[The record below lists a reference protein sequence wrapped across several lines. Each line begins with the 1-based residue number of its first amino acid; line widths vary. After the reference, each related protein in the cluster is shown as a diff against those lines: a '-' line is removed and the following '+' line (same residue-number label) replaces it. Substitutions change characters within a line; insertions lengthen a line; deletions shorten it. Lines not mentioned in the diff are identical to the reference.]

1 MRILFFSH
9 YFPPEGNAPASRV
22 HEICKRWVA
31 TGHHVTVITCAPN
44 VPDGKVYEGYSNRF
58 TQRTWVDG
66 IEVIRVWTF
75 IAANS
80 GTVRRIANYLSYAF
94 TATLRAQLLAQP
106 DVIVAT
112 SPQFFCGWAGV
123 LSKWLLRR
131 PLMLEI
137 RDLWPESIQAV
148 GAMNNPHLLRLLE
161 GLEARMYGAADH
173 ITTVGEGYRSR
184 LLEKAVSA
192 DKLSVIT
199 NGIDPARYEPRPA
212 DSAMA
217 RRLGLEGKFVCVYAG
232 TIGMACG
239 LDVVLRAA
247 QNLKESGEREV
258 AFVLAGE
265 GAVRAE
271 LQAAATRSDL
281 DNVIFTGRLDKAEMP
296 ALLSVADCCLVHLRK
311 TPLFTT
317 VLPSKIFEAL
327 AMERPIILG
336 VEGDAARVLKAS
348 GGGLCIEPENE
359 QELIDALLQLKRDP
373 ALRSRLGVQGGTH
386 VRKHFDRD
394 RLADAYAELIAAL

>member
-112 SPQFFCGWAGV
+112 SPQLFCGWAGV

-281 DNVIFTGRLDKAEMP
+281 DNVIFPGRLDKAEMP

>member
-9 YFPPEGNAPASRV
+9 YFPPEGNALASRV

-173 ITTVGEGYRSR
+173 ITPVGEGYRSR